1 MAITISGENNN
12 DRILASDGVIDSLS
26 GVNIAGVITAT
37 SFTGDL
43 TGDVT
48 GNLIGNVTGNINNTT
63 LLLQTG
69 GTERVRI
76 TSDGQTIVNGTTNL
90 GHPNMD
96 DIVVGD
102 GTGNRGITIA
112 SGTSNYASVAFGD
125 SNDGS
130 GADRYEGLIEYFHN
144 DDSLTLYT
152 AHTAKLKITSAGNIG
167 IGTNIPASKL
177 HIHNPTTSV
186 TQTLE
191 CSNGAAQLAIKH
203 TNGYGSFDTYY
214 QGTATWRMGQT
225 GQFTDF
231 SIWQASGV
239 GDGQD
244 PYRLAIK
251 NSGNVG
257 VSTHTPRQIFHV
269 NKNSGTACI
278 LVSSSTAPQIRFNP
292 NATDTTDA
300 DRSILGQATGNA
312 QFVNSAVSGDTI
324 LRGTSTG
331 SIKFGIGNDEKVRIT
346 SSGNLE
352 IINNNDYLKIGS
364 GGALSMVFTGGQSY
378 ITNSTGHLTGR
389 SATYTWENLAGTVEY
404 ARFNSDGDLKIGTT
418 GNSGAKIQI
427 GNHTF
432 AGTNFAY
439 NNDRV
444 GFQNNG
450 SLTCISNCSTY
461 NDGTHPGYGVV
472 LVQGANTSSYN
483 VWGICPDGPSK
494 GNSLNLHYGAQATNI
509 HVPTLRKFQFT
520 GDGYFKKPYHPS
532 FFAYGGTAGRTVLPP
547 STKVTFNAVQN
558 SGALNFSGNSR
569 NSGYSTT
576 NSRFTAPVAGIYHF
590 NVAIYFYSDNAG
602 NICSIVPR
610 VNGSEIHN
618 GSDIVFFFS
627 HDVDGNA
634 ANQDGLTQ
642 NGSIILNLAQNDY
655 VEVWRRAGNTG
666 NHYYYTG
673 HSHFCGYLVG

>member
-76 TSDGQTIVNGTTNL
+76 ESGGDV
-90 GHPNMD
+90 
-96 DIVVGD
+96 DIKGGV
-102 GTGNRGITIA
+102 IKLA
-112 SGTSNYASVAFGD
+112 SGANRRLMYRSGDNDMIYEAANNFFYQQKIADTSHRWYTN
-125 SNDGS
+125 
-130 GADRYEGLIEYFHN
+130 GADEK
-144 DDSLTLYT
+144 LT
-152 AHTAKLKITSAGNIG
+152 ITGAGKIG

-257 VSTHTPRQIFHV
+257 VSTHTPREIFHV
-269 NKNSGTACI
+269 NKNSGTACV

-292 NATDTTDA
+292 NATDTTDN
-300 DRSILGQATGNA
+300 DRSILGQATGNS
-312 QFVNSAVSGDTI
+312 QFVNSATTGDTI
-324 LRGTSTG
+324 LRGNSTG
-331 SIKFGIGNDEKVRIT
+331 NILFGIATAEKVRI
-346 SSGNLE
+346 
-352 IINNNDYLKIGS
+352 
-364 GGALSMVFTGGQSY
+364 
-378 ITNSTGHLTGR
+378 
-389 SATYTWENLAGTVEY
+389 
-404 ARFNSDGDLKIGTT
+404 NSDGDLKVGTT

-483 VWGICPDGPSK
+483 VWGICPDGPAK
-494 GNSLNLHYGAQATNI
+494 GNSLNLHYQAQATNI
-509 HVPTLRKFQFT
+509 HSPGLRKFQFT

-547 STKVTFNAVQN
+547 ATKVTFNAVQN
-558 SGALNFSGNSR
+558 SGALNFSGNSK

-576 NSRFTAPVAGIYHF
+576 NSRFTAPVDGVYHF
-590 NVAIYFYSDNAG
+590 TVAMYFYSDNAG

-610 VNGSEIHN
+610 VDGNELHN

-642 NGSIILNLAQNDY
+642 NGSITLYLAKNQY
-655 VEVWRRAGNTG
+655 VEVWRRAGNAG

-673 HSHFCGYLVG
+673 HSHFCGFLVG